1 MEDYKAKYEELLK
14 KYEDLQNKYD
24 ALKDI
29 YQNEMTINSMAS
41 YQPLQTEQPKQSG
54 RVPNQYNGYTE
65 WKDGNQIE
73 FDIFS

>member
-24 ALKDI
+24 ALRDI
-29 YQNEMTINSMAS
+29 YQNEMAINSMAS

-54 RVPNQYNGYTE
+54 RVPNQYNGYSE
-65 WKDGNQIE
+65 WTDGKQIE

>member
-1 MEDYKAKYEELLK
+1 MEDYKSKYEELLK

-24 ALKDI
+24 ALRDI
-29 YQNEMTINSMAS
+29 YQNEMAINSMAS
-41 YQPLQTEQPKQSG
+41 YQPLQTEPKPSG
-54 RVPNQYNGYTE
+54 RVPNQYNGYSE

>member
-14 KYEDLQNKYD
+14 KFEDLQNKYD
-24 ALKDI
+24 ALKEI
-29 YQNEMTINSMAS
+29 YQNEMTINSMAG
-41 YQPLQTEQPKQSG
+41 YQPLQTEPKREG

-65 WKDGNQIE
+65 WKEGNQIE